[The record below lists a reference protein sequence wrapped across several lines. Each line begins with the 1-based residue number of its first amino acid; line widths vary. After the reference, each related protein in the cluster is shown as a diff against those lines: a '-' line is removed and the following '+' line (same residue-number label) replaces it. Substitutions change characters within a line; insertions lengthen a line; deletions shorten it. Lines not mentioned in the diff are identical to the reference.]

1 MNIRNLK
8 SIILI
13 ILFFL
18 IQCTSSEK
26 PAYNNKNSYNNTTQK
41 AFESDDKIDRWKTY
55 EIFFKLSKD
64 EECINI
70 NLSSQIFDEAINKNI
85 NFKTY
90 FIVEKAVDISKFIS
104 DKKIVYSE
112 IGNNF
117 DNSWNTKQEIEIR
130 SSEMDPIKKLKNSS
144 TYRIRFTTFR
154 DLNFNFSILI
164 FSKNSITLTEKKP
177 DFAN

>member
-1 MNIRNLK
+1 MNIRNIK
-8 SIILI
+8 HFFFIILMI
-13 ILFFL
+13 L
-18 IQCTSSEK
+18 IQCTSAEK
-26 PAYNNKNSYNNTTQK
+26 PTYNNKNSYNNTTQK
-41 AFESDDKIDRWKTY
+41 AFDSDEKIDRWKTY

-70 NLSSQIFDEAINKNI
+70 NFSSQIFDEAINKNI

-90 FIVEKAVDISKFIS
+90 FIIEKAVNISKFIS
-104 DKKIVYSE
+104 DKKIIYSE
-112 IGNNF
+112 IGRNF
-117 DNSWNTKQEIEIR
+117 DNSWNTKQEIEIC

-154 DLNFNFSILI
+154 DLNYNFTILV
-164 FSKNSITLTEKKP
+164 FSKNTITLTEEKP